1 MDRIESLPRWKRT
14 GRDGFVAFKRK
25 KKREKKGEVKKK
37 KQEKSSR
44 SKQPLSRGKQGEG
57 RIRRRMT
64 LRIFEDD

>member
-37 KQEKSSR
+37 KN
-44 SKQPLSRGKQGEG
+44 
-57 RIRRRMT
+57 RRRVAGASNP
-64 LRIFEDD
+64 

>member
-14 GRDGFVAFKRK
+14 GRDRFVAFKRK
-25 KKREKKGEVKKK
+25 KKKRKERRGEKK